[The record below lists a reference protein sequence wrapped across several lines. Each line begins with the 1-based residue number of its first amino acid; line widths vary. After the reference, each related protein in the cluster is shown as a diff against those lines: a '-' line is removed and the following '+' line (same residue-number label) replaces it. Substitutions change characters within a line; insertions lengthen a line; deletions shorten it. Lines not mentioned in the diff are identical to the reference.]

1 MQYGNKRN
9 YKKINLFCKHEG
21 KIGAD
26 QFLNSY
32 VGSTTWAR
40 NLRVA
45 KEKAS
50 ESLGVD
56 VSRIVA
62 QYA

>member
-1 MQYGNKRN
+1 MAYGDKRN

-21 KIGAD
+21 KFGAD

-40 NLRVA
+40 NLKVA
-45 KEKAS
+45 REHMAEK
-50 ESLGVD
+50 LKVD
-56 VSRIVA
+56 LSRIVA
-62 QYA
+62 SYD